1 MLELPLTYCHVGAII
16 SRMPKDKID
25 KDQDKKRRKPKSD
38 KAEEEPEEEETLKPV
53 DFKIA
58 EGEENLKQREEWFQ
72 KRHK

>member
-1 MLELPLTYCHVGAII
+1 
-16 SRMPKDKID
+16 MPKDKTD
-25 KDQDKKRRKPKSD
+25 KNPEKKRRKPKSD
-38 KAEEEPEEEETLKPV
+38 RAEDDEPEEEEETLKPV

>member
-1 MLELPLTYCHVGAII
+1 
-16 SRMPKDKID
+16 MPKDKTD
-25 KDQDKKRRKPKSD
+25 KDRDKKRRKPKSD
-38 KAEEEPEEEETLKPV
+38 GAEDAEPEEEEETLKPV